1 MQKTAIMLWVV
12 TVRIVPSAG
21 GSGGAMTRS
30 RTEVGVAMDPQRNRV
45 GVRYDE

>member
-30 RTEVGVAMDPQRNRV
+30 RTGVGVAMDPQRNRV